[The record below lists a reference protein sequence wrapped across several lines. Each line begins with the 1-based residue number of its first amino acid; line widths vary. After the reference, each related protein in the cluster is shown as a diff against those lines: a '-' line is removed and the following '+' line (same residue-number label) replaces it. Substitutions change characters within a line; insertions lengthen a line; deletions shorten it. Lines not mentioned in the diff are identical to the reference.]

1 MILGIVDK
9 MVAMPFFLSTMP
21 SQIPLQKSFF
31 FQLLEGKQQL
41 V

>member
-9 MVAMPFFLSTMP
+9 MVAMPFCLLCR
-21 SQIPLQKSFF
+21 QIPLQKSFF